1 MMAQPQP
8 GTGPLVSLAIMQA
21 RPDQHDQLR
30 AALKALVP
38 LTRLEPG
45 CIDYTL
51 FEQADAPGTFY
62 MRESFTDRAA
72 LTAHVASPY
81 FQAFAK
87 RFDELL
93 DRPLQLI
100 ILTEV
105 A

>member
-1 MMAQPQP
+1 MMAQQQP
-8 GTGPLVSLAIMQA
+8 TPPLVSLAVLHA
-21 RPDQHDQLR
+21 KADQHDQLR
-30 AALKALVP
+30 AALKAMVP
-38 LTRLEPG
+38 LTRQEPG
-45 CIDYTL
+45 CLDYTL

-72 LTAHVASPY
+72 LDAHIAMPY
-81 FQAFAK
+81 FRAFAK

-100 ILTEV
+100 YLTAV

>member
-1 MMAQPQP
+1 MAAQPQP
-8 GTGPLVSLAIMQA
+8 TAPLVMLAVLQA
-21 RPDQHDQLR
+21 RPGQHDQLR
-30 AALKALVP
+30 AALMALVP
-38 LTRLEPG
+38 LTREEPG

-62 MRESFTDRAA
+62 MRESFADRAA
-72 LTAHVASPY
+72 LDAHIAAPY

-100 ILTEV
+100 YLTAV
-105 A
+105 V

>member
-1 MMAQPQP
+1 M
-8 GTGPLVSLAIMQA
+8 
-21 RPDQHDQLR
+21 
-30 AALKALVP
+30 P
-38 LTRLEPG
+38 LTRQEPG
-45 CIDYTL
+45 CLDYTL

-72 LTAHVASPY
+72 LDAHIATPY

-93 DRPLQLI
+93 ERPLQLI
-100 ILTEV
+100 FLAEV

>member
-1 MMAQPQP
+1 MMAAQPKP
-8 GTGPLVSLAIMQA
+8 TPPLVMLAVLQA

-38 LTRLEPG
+38 LTREEPG

-62 MRESFTDRAA
+62 VRESFTDQAA
-72 LTAHVASPY
+72 LDAHIATPY

-100 ILTEV
+100 YLNEV
-105 A
+105 V

>member
-1 MMAQPQP
+1 MAQPKQP
-8 GTGPLVSLAIMQA
+8 FVGLAVLHA

-38 LTRLEPG
+38 LTRQEPE

-72 LTAHVASPY
+72 LDTHIAMPY

-93 DRPLQLI
+93 ERPLQLI
-100 ILTEV
+100 LLSEL

>member
-1 MMAQPQP
+1 MVAQQP
-8 GTGPLVSLAIMQA
+8 GQPLVSLAILQA
-21 RPDQHDQLR
+21 RADQRDPLR

-38 LTRLEPG
+38 LTRQEPG

-72 LTAHVASPY
+72 LDAHIATPY

-93 DRPLQLI
+93 ERPLQLI
-100 ILTEV
+100 FLSEV
-105 A
+105 V

>member
-1 MMAQPQP
+1 MMAQSQS
-8 GTGPLVSLAIMQA
+8 TGPLVSLAVLQA

-38 LTRLEPG
+38 LTREELG

-72 LTAHVASPY
+72 LNAHVATPY

-100 ILTEV
+100 FLTEV